1 MTASSDSPSGTPT
14 QREAGAG
21 PEGDLAQL
29 TTLTTNHSLRSPL
42 FSLSD
47 TILLCLL
54 HTLTSINSTN
64 PSLTPPPFS
73 LLSVEKENIKGEQ
86 AATAMEA
93 NLTTLES
100 KLDALLAA
108 FDSIEEDK
116 KTGAKSTSPKTE
128 NDGKGK

>member
-21 PEGDLAQL
+21 PEGDLAQA
-29 TTLTTNHSLRSPL
+29 LRDL
-42 FSLSD
+42 AR
-47 TILLCLL
+47 
-54 HTLTSINSTN
+54 
-64 PSLTPPPFS
+64 
-73 LLSVEKENIKGEQ
+73 GEQ